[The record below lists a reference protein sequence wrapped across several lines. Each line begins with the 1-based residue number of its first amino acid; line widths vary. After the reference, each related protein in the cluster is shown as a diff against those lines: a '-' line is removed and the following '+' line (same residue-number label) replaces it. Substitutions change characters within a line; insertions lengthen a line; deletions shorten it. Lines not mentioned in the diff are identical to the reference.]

1 MLCESHSELQ
11 LIVAQENGGHNSY
24 AASRAAR
31 QRFGQLPAP
40 QIKQKTVARNPISA
54 PRFADRGAGFQPTSR
69 AVVRPRFS
77 LQLEAIKQ
85 HNRPTATWQPASRQ
99 IGSLGWAV
107 DSRGGGSDC
116 RLARARNG
124 KAGPGPD
131 PSKQGKTPVRE
142 EKIPSGAGPLC
153 RNEHGLAVPVSG
165 RRRRLTSRRQAA
177 APSVSLENLLHVH
190 VHLSQKRR

>member
-1 MLCESHSELQ
+1 MSHDRERLVPIRRREDLVTGSLEMLCESHSELQ

-69 AVVRPRFS
+69 AVARPRFS

-99 IGSLGWAV
+99 IG
-107 DSRGGGSDC
+107 
-116 RLARARNG
+116 
-124 KAGPGPD
+124 
-131 PSKQGKTPVRE
+131 
-142 EKIPSGAGPLC
+142 
-153 RNEHGLAVPVSG
+153 VSG
-165 RRRRLTSRRQAA
+165 LGR
-177 APSVSLENLLHVH
+177 
-190 VHLSQKRR
+190 